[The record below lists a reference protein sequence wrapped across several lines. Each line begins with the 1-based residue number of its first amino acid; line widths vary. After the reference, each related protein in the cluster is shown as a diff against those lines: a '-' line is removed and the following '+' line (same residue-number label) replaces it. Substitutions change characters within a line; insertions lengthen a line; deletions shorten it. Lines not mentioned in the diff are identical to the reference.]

1 MFFVEWEQ
9 KYVISCI
16 SNLSI
21 SIITKPVTELRHYRG
36 VGLQKREENG
46 RLYQN
51 RDVRF
56 LPIRRLEKL
65 LSNPLS
71 KVGIIRFL
79 ACFEGVEH

>member
-36 VGLQKREENG
+36 VGLQKRKKTDASIKIGTSAFFLSEGWKVAFQSIIKG
-46 RLYQN
+46 RDN
-51 RDVRF
+51 MF
-56 LPIRRLEKL
+56 SCL
-65 LSNPLS
+65 LR
-71 KVGIIRFL
+71 G
-79 ACFEGVEH
+79 C